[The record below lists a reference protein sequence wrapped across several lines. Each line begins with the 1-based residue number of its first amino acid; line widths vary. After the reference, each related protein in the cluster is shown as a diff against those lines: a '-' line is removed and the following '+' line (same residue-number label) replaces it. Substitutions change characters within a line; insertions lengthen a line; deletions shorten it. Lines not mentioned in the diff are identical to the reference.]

1 METTF
6 TKARQLRREMT
17 PYERDVWRVL
27 RGRGL
32 RGFKFRRQ
40 VPIGPFIVDFLC
52 VEAGLIIE
60 IDGDSHSSQLAY
72 DRRRTI
78 YLEAQGYRVVRI
90 TNHQISESLEF
101 SLHIISSSLPKY
113 PLT

>member
-6 TKARQLRREMT
+6 IKARRLRRDMT
-17 PYERDVWRVL
+17 PTERVVWGVL
-27 RGRGL
+27 RARGL

-40 VPIGPFIVDFLC
+40 IPVGPFIVDFLC

-60 IDGDSHSSQLAY
+60 VDGDTHSHQVAY
-72 DRRRTI
+72 DRRRTL
-78 YLEAQGYRVVRI
+78 YLETQGYRVVRI
-90 TNHQISESLEF
+90 ANRDVRENLQGVLQFIVTKLPNH
-101 SLHIISSSLPKY
+101 